1 MPEERPRRTHST
13 EPKHSASGWQL
24 IAVQSIS
31 CIVVILIALAFRMV
45 GGSAFAQLR
54 GSFNDSL
61 MSNSI
66 LATIAALMD
75 ASPADSEGSS
85 DAEESKDSDD
95 GEESS
100 DADSTSSSVTE
111 EESSA
116 VSSDSDVTSESSTSA
131 SGTTTTAGTTTAPSA
146 AVTKTAS
153 AGGKDIQAS
162 SKKVLYAPE
171 GATFATLKINRLASA
186 PLPVGILSS
195 GFGYRTSPTTG
206 KDGFHQGMDIAA
218 DMGTPVSAMFF
229 GVVSEV
235 GQSSSYGNYVKLYHG
250 NGLCVLYAH
259 CSEILVTQ
267 GAVIRAGE
275 VVARVGS
282 TGDSTGPHLHV
293 EITLHDVAYD
303 PSSVV
308 TMYSHA

>member
-1 MPEERPRRTHST
+1 
-13 EPKHSASGWQL
+13 
-24 IAVQSIS
+24 
-31 CIVVILIALAFRMV
+31 MV

-85 DAEESKDSDD
+85 DAEEPEDSDG
-95 GEESS
+95 GEDSDSDEQSESS
-100 DADSTSSSVTE
+100 DAGSTSSSVAGG
-111 EESSA
+111 ESSA
-116 VSSDSDVTSESSTSA
+116 VSSDSGASSESSSTAA
-131 SGTTTTAGTTTAPSA
+131 SGTTTTAATTTAPSA

-153 AGGKDIQAS
+153 AGGKDIQVS

-186 PLPVGILSS
+186 PLPGGTLSS

-218 DMGTPVSAMFF
+218 DAGTPVSAMFF

-308 TMYSHA
+308 TMYTHA